1 MGAAAARDA
10 AADGVRPWLL
20 FVTGA
25 PGAGKSSVVKALV
38 TGFAAGAPGGATGRV
53 LVFDA
58 DWLLE
63 PASALAGQDLTRAG
77 ALWPQY
83 RGVWLR
89 ILEMVARNGISAALF
104 TPMNPGSLPRIRWR
118 VNVDW
123 CLLDCDDASRT
134 ARLEARGWTPEA
146 IEEALA
152 DARALRGEVEFVID
166 TARSTPEE
174 TASRLSDWFA
184 AHS

>member
-10 AADGVRPWLL
+10 AADGARPWLL

-38 TGFAAGAPGGATGRV
+38 AGREAGATGGATGRV

-63 PASALAGQDLTRAG
+63 PASALAGHDLTRAG

-89 ILEMVARNGISAALF
+89 FLEMVARNGASAALF
-104 TPMNPGSLPRIRWR
+104 TPMDPGSLPRVRWP

-123 CLLDCDDASRT
+123 CLLDCDDATRT
-134 ARLEARGWTPEA
+134 ARLEARGWMHEA
-146 IEEALA
+146 IEDALS
-152 DARALRGEVEFVID
+152 DARALQGAVANVID
-166 TARSTPEE
+166 TSRSTPAE
-174 TASRLSDWFA
+174 AAALLARWFE
-184 AHS
+184 AHR